1 MSDDR
6 QSNLTNPDLWIRLVY
21 MLVFWLLS
29 WVARAAIAVIALI
42 QFVLVLVNGEGN
54 GGLRNGG
61 RSIAVWI
68 QQNFLF
74 LSFASDE
81 KPFPFQDWPQCGQ
94 GEDGSDDSQQTDIA
108 AASSDTEKTEA
119 SPAVPPPS
127 SVNQEGEGNQTTEEN
142 TGDSGAKSS
151 FGNIREP

>member
-1 MSDDR
+1 MSEER

-29 WVARAAIAVIALI
+29 WLARLAIAVVAAI

-54 GGLRNGG
+54 SNLRRLGQA
-61 RSIAVWI
+61 IAIWT

-74 LSFASDE
+74 LSFACEE
-81 KPFPFQDWPQCGQ
+81 KPFPFQDWPQYSEENG
-94 GEDGSDDSQQTDIA
+94 GDDENQSSDIA
-108 AASSDTEKTEA
+108 SASASSDAVTTEA
-119 SPAVPPPS
+119 TPPPS
-127 SVNQEGEGNQTTEEN
+127 SQQPASQGGQGSNEDNGT
-142 TGDSGAKSS
+142 KSS